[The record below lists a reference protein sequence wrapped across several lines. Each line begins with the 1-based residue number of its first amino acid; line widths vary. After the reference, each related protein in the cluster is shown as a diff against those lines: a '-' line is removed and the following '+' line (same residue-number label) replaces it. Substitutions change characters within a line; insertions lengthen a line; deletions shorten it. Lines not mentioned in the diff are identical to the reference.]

1 MTVFLSLESGQLVF
15 IVMSMLLIFLMGFFL
30 DFIEISFIVIPILV
44 PICHL
49 LNIDPLWFGLM
60 VAINLQTSFLT
71 PPFGFSIFYL
81 KAVAPKEIET
91 TEIYKGV
98 LPYWNTISGSAAA
111 CPLPTI
117 SNVAS
122 KASFLK
128 TNQVCFSFQLL
139 YNWFGIRK
147 IPCHK

>member
-1 MTVFLSLESGQLVF
+1 
-15 IVMSMLLIFLMGFFL
+15 MGFFL
-30 DFIEISFIVIPILV
+30 DFIEISFIVVPILV

-81 KAVAPKEIET
+81 KAVSQKKLKLLKSTRSVTIH
-91 TEIYKGV
+91 
-98 LPYWNTISGSAAA
+98 WNTIGGSASS

-122 KASFLK
+122 KARFLK
-128 TNQVCFSFQLL
+128 TNQICFFFSAYL
-139 YNWFGIRK
+139 
-147 IPCHK
+147 